1 MNIENPTFLFPK
13 NSTAP
18 LPDYADVVIIGSGL
32 GSLSAAALLAKAGKK
47 VIVLEQNYLPGGCSS
62 SYLRQGAVFESGA
75 TTLVGL
81 DGDMPLGFL
90 LKQTGIHIPAEL
102 LPLPMRVMLKD
113 GTWINR
119 YPTLPEWII
128 EAERVF
134 GKAGQKAFWEECFRL
149 SEWVWNVSTRQ
160 LHFPP
165 DSWKDLWPMLK
176 NTRVKDVRFL
186 PYVFRTTKDL
196 LKKHGLNSN
205 SRFVDFVNEQLMI
218 TAQNHL
224 EEVNALFGATA
235 LCYTLKGNYYVPG
248 GMIRLIKPMVDYIE
262 NNGGK
267 LQLKTSVE
275 GISKKGNQWK
285 VRSSAGIVQCKNIVS
300 GIPLHNLQH
309 ILSNE
314 ALKAQ
319 IQKQLRSED
328 QLNSALQL
336 GILFRSNQSFD
347 CLHHQLHLPEE
358 HQGSFGKS
366 IFISISKQNDRL
378 RAAEG
383 CYVASVSTHVRLGK
397 HLKDDRNVY
406 QETVLDILEKEGFLK
421 REDILY
427 QHVSGVHSW
436 LQWTKRAF
444 GFVGGFPQVKS
455 IAPWQMASARLGNG
469 IYICGDSVYPGQG
482 IPGVVLGGII
492 AAEKLLADH

>member
-1 MNIENPTFLFPK
+1 MENPTFLFPK
-13 NSTAP
+13 NSTTP
-18 LPDYADVVIIGSGL
+18 LPDFADVVIIGSGL

-47 VIVLEQNYLPGGCSS
+47 VHVLEQNYLPGGCSS

-81 DGDMPLGFL
+81 DGDMPLAFL
-90 LKQTGIHIPAEL
+90 LRQTGIEIPAEP
-102 LPLPMRVMLKD
+102 LPLPMRVMLND
-113 GTWINR
+113 GAWINR
-119 YPTLPEWII
+119 YPTLPEWIT

-134 GKAGQKAFWEECFRL
+134 GIAGQKAFWEECFRL

-165 DSWKDLWPMLK
+165 DSWKDVWPMLK
-176 NTRVKDVRFL
+176 NTRLKDVGFA
-186 PYVFRTTKDL
+186 PYAFMTTEAL
-196 LKKHGLNSN
+196 LKKYGLNN
-205 SRFVDFVNEQLMI
+205 NKRFVDFVNEQLMI

-248 GMIRLIKPMVDYIE
+248 GMIRLIKPIIDFIE
-262 NNGGK
+262 SHGGK

-275 GISKKGNQWK
+275 GISKKGNQWE
-285 VRSSAGIVQCKNIVS
+285 VRCNAGIIHCQTIVS
-300 GIPLHNLQH
+300 GIPLHNLQEM
-309 ILSNE
+309 LSTDG
-314 ALKAQ
+314 LKAR
-319 IQKQLRSED
+319 IQKQLRSVD
-328 QLNSALQL
+328 QLNSALQM
-336 GILFRSNQSFD
+336 GILFRSAQSFD
-347 CLHHQLHLPEE
+347 CLHHQLHLPED
-358 HQGSFGKS
+358 HQRAFGKS

-378 RAAEG
+378 RAPEG
-383 CYVASVSTHVRLGK
+383 CYVASVSSHVRLGK
-397 HLKDDRNVY
+397 QVKDDRNAF
-406 QETVLDILEKEGFLK
+406 QEVVLDILEKEGFLR

-427 QHVSGVHSW
+427 QHVSGVQSW

-455 IAPWQMASARLGNG
+455 IAPWQMPSARLGNG

-482 IPGVVLGGII
+482 IPGVVLSGII
-492 AAEKLLADH
+492 AAEKLLQD